1 MADLPK
7 QTQTTATPANTSP
20 EGAGPSATRA
30 AATPARAESKLSPE
44 AMIEAAFAAADEA
57 PETDAPQAP
66 TPTEM
71 DPDGEQDPDLDPN
84 AKVDPNPDP
93 TDKGDPDPNDQQP
106 DPDADPE
113 TVDIDDVDDLTEEAM
128 KKVKGAENVPK
139 GFVKRLVKQSKQI
152 RDFKAEI
159 ASLKAAPPVTLTPTP
174 LSPLADVESLDAL
187 EDRIAEAR
195 AFKAWAKDHPDG
207 DLVTRNGKQIDIT
220 AEQVQARLERAE
232 AVLDAYADKKI
243 ALKERE
249 VSRPWDTAE
258 KIAPGILKPGT
269 PENQIYLGLL
279 QTCPE
284 IKERFLDHERIL
296 AYAIKGY
303 QIASEEAAGKAKYI
317 RQELDGMG
325 KPIVPATKSSTATVQ
340 PKPKAPASPQAT
352 RPALQAGAG
361 KKLTRDEV
369 IAAMPAHLR
378 NDPESRT
385 RALIEAAEAA

>member
-57 PETDAPQAP
+57 PETDAPQA
-66 TPTEM
+66 TDSTET
-71 DPDGEQDPDLDPN
+71 DGSDAEESEMSDETEEADDSTEESETE
-84 AKVDPNPDP
+84 AETTTEEE
-93 TDKGDPDPNDQQP
+93 TD
-106 DPDADPE
+106 E
-113 TVDIDDVDDLTEEAM
+113 TVDLDDVDELTAEAM
-128 KKVKGAENVPK
+128 KNVKGADKVPK
-139 GFVKRLVKQSKQI
+139 GFVHTSANQSQQI

-174 LSPLADVESLDAL
+174 LSPLADVESLSAL
-187 EDRIAEAR
+187 KDRIAEAK
-195 AFKAWAKDHPDG
+195 AIKAWAKDHPDG
-207 DLVTRNGKQIDIT
+207 DTVIRNGQQINIT
-220 AEQVQARLERAE
+220 AEQVQAKLERAE
-232 AVLDAYADKKI
+232 AEIDAYADKQI
-243 ALKERE
+243 ALTQRE
-249 VSRPWDTAE
+249 VSRPWETAE

-303 QIASEEAAGKAKYI
+303 QIASEEAAGRAKYI
-317 RQELDGMG
+317 RQELDGKG
-325 KPIVPATKSSTATVQ
+325 RPIVPATKSSTATVQ

>member
-30 AATPARAESKLSPE
+30 PSTPARAESKPSPE

-57 PETDAPQAP
+57 PETDAPQA
-66 TPTEM
+66 TDSTET
-71 DPDGEQDPDLDPN
+71 DGSDAEESDTTDDQDETE
-84 AKVDPNPDP
+84 ASTEEGETEAESET
-93 TDKGDPDPNDQQP
+93 TDTEEDD
-106 DPDADPE
+106 
-113 TVDIDDVDDLTEEAM
+113 TVNLDDVDDLTEEAM
-128 KKVKGAENVPK
+128 KKVRGADNVPK

-195 AFKAWAKDHPDG
+195 AFKAWAKDHPEG
-207 DLVTRNGKQIDIT
+207 DHVTRNGKQIEIT

-249 VSRPWDTAE
+249 VSRPWETAE

-317 RQELDGMG
+317 RQEFDGKG
-325 KPIVPATKSSTATVQ
+325 KPIVPAAKSSPATVQ

-361 KKLTRDEV
+361 KKLTREEV

-385 RALIEAAEAA
+385 RALIEAAEEA